1 MTSPWNRQ
9 RAQEQKANQEN
20 GEAQIHDIEEVA
32 ANTCSYFEEFDAN
45 QEKIDLPH
53 DVYTLED
60 LREFGEKHGI
70 CPYFLARRYLL
81 KSNVIV
87 YNYSY
92 MLDPKISNI
101 VSAELQQDSI
111 IIFDECHNI
120 DNVCIESFS
129 LNINNKKLDQ
139 ANLCIKQLEELISDE
154 GEQNAQKLKEEIIRL
169 SNQ

>member
-1 MTSPWNRQ
+1 MP
-9 RAQEQKANQEN
+9 
-20 GEAQIHDIEEVA
+20 HDI
-32 ANTCSYFEEFDAN
+32 
-45 QEKIDLPH
+45 
-53 DVYTLED
+53 YTLDD
-60 LREFGEKHGI
+60 LRELGRELGV
-70 CPYFLARRYLL
+70 CPYFLARRFLL

-139 ANLCIKQLEELISDE
+139 ANLCIKNLEQMILEE
-154 GEQNAQKLKEEIIRL
+154 GE
-169 SNQ
+169 